1 MQTKTKYIL
10 ESDNKE
16 EQDFARKLYIKY
28 LQNKLN
34 PQPTFEADVKIDNV
48 HYVVVIERATDKMLS
63 YRAAQW

>member
-16 EQDFARKLYIKY
+16 EQDFARELYIRY
-28 LQNKLN
+28 LKNKLN
-34 PQPTFEADVKIDNV
+34 PRPTFEADVKYKGV